1 VAQVGTIL
9 SDCYEIKKKKDN
21 MDAIC
26 DFKMQLVLIYV
37 FVCFWD
43 SLRLLGHSWRDWA
56 AAAAFG
62 GTRDETPV

>member
-1 VAQVGTIL
+1 VTVAQVGTIL
-9 SDCYEIKKKKDN
+9 SDCYEIKKKKDK

-37 FVCFWD
+37 FVCFW
-43 SLRLLGHSWRDWA
+43 A